1 MLVLSALVMLFL
13 PESKLKTYFAYLG
26 TAGAICALT
35 YPIFD
40 PYPFLHVTILS
51 YVIGYFALL
60 INSLIYL
67 YGSKEKRDLPVTEVV
82 KISLLMNL
90 FIAMVNAPLNANY
103 G

>member
-1 MLVLSALVMLFL
+1 MTPVIYSFFVILVLSALVMLFL

-67 YGSKEKRDLPVTEVV
+67 YGSKEKQDYL
-82 KISLLMNL
+82 
-90 FIAMVNAPLNANY
+90 
-103 G
+103 